1 MPELP
6 ARDDDDDDDARAAR
20 DDAQLCA
27 ARLLG
32 REAEHE
38 RVRTRLSLALRDVA
52 ELETRLAESIASS
65 EQLRRDV
72 DEQAREKSVWKRSSE
87 RWYDAYQREREE
99 RERDEAAK
107 KSSWT
112 RRVRDTTALARRALG
127 HVARYGGDA

>member
-6 ARDDDDDDDARAAR
+6 ARDDDDACAVR

-32 REAEHE
+32 SRAENE
-38 RVRTRLSLALRDVA
+38 RLQTQPSSAQRDVA
-52 ELETRLAESIASS
+52 ELETRLAEAIAFG

-112 RRVRDTTALARRALG
+112 RHVRDTTALARRALG